1 MKLKGKSRLFLIIP
15 LALLVVT
22 AALVWF
28 GQYQRRNQERY
39 YSGTIE
45 ATRADLAFQTAGR
58 VAQVPVDEGQSIKQG
73 QVLARLE
80 PEAFTSAVAQA
91 EAALSQARANLNA
104 LEATL
109 SLKQA
114 MLPAEVSRAEAA
126 VQAVEYQYR
135 ELSEGYRP
143 QEVAKARLA
152 VADAQAALEK
162 ARNDKRRADKLF
174 EENVIPKSNKDTQDL
189 LYENAMHQYQVA
201 LENLKLAEEGF
212 RKESVAASEAKVAE
226 SRAALLL
233 ARSNLIQIDVAER
246 EVEAGRARVAAAEAA
261 LEAARIQFSYTELK
275 APFDGILTSRNVEPG
290 EVVSLGREV
299 LSVADLSRVEL
310 KIFVDET
317 EIGGVNPGQ
326 PVSVRID
333 TFPDKRFK
341 GRVSYISPESEFT
354 PKIIQTHKERVK
366 LVYLVKVALDN
377 PKFELKPG
385 MPADA
390 WLQ

>member
-1 MKLKGKSRLFLIIP
+1 MRLKGKTRLFLIIP

-22 AALVWF
+22 AVLVWF

-58 VAQVPVDEGQSIKQG
+58 VAAVPVDEGQSIKQG

-80 PEAFTSAVAQA
+80 PEVFASAVAQA
-91 EAALSQARANLNA
+91 EAALTQARANLNA

-189 LYENAMHQYQVA
+189 LYENAMHQYQVT

-261 LEAARIQFSYTELK
+261 LEAARIQLSYAELK

-317 EIGGVNPGQ
+317 EIGGVKPGQ

>member
-1 MKLKGKSRLFLIIP
+1 MRLKGKTRLFLIIP

-22 AALVWF
+22 AALVWL

-58 VAQVPVDEGQSIKQG
+58 VAAVPVDEGQSIKQG

-80 PEAFTSAVAQA
+80 PEAFASTVAQA
-91 EAALSQARANLNA
+91 EAALTQARANLNA

-162 ARNDKRRADKLF
+162 ARNDKRRADQLF

-189 LYENAMHQYQVA
+189 LYENAMHQYQVT

-246 EVEAGRARVAAAEAA
+246 EVEAGRARVAAAEAG
-261 LEAARIQFSYTELK
+261 LEAARIQLSYTQLK
-275 APFDGILTSRNVEPG
+275 APFAGILTSRNVEPG

-317 EIGGVNPGQ
+317 EIGGVKPGQ

-377 PKFELKPG
+377 PNFELKPG